1 MLFQVTFVFTNQVD
15 GKLVPIESK
24 VSPKMHGEVGKENL
38 FKSKK
43 NLNQKS
49 MLMSWQRKPLE
60 SLSSSANTTRGTLSA
75 HLNPSQSSTVKS
87 GITSLKGSIAL
98 KPKLSLGNRL
108 PQKRSSP
115 DTVEHDD
122 DFQ

>member
-1 MLFQVTFVFTNQVD
+1 MFTNQVD

-24 VSPKMHGEVGKENL
+24 ASPKMEGEEGKENL
-38 FKSKK
+38 LKSKQ
-43 NLNQKS
+43 NLNQKP
-49 MLMSWQRKPLE
+49 MLMSWQRKPLQ
-60 SLSSSANTTRGTLSA
+60 SLSSSENSTSSTMSA
-75 HLNPSQSSTVKS
+75 SFMPSQKTTVKS
-87 GITSLKGSIAL
+87 VRTSLKGSVHVAL

-115 DTVEHDD
+115 DTVEQDD

>member
-1 MLFQVTFVFTNQVD
+1 MFTNQVD

-24 VSPKMHGEVGKENL
+24 ASPKMQGEEGKENL
-38 FKSKK
+38 LKSKQK
-43 NLNQKS
+43 LNQKP

-60 SLSSSANTTRGTLSA
+60 SLSSSENSPRSTMFM
-75 HLNPSQSSTVKS
+75 PSQKTTVKS
-87 GITSLKGSIAL
+87 VRTSLKGSVHVAL

>member
-1 MLFQVTFVFTNQVD
+1 M
-15 GKLVPIESK
+15 PIESK
-24 VSPKMHGEVGKENL
+24 ASPKMQGEEGKENR
-38 FKSKK
+38 FKSKQT
-43 NLNQKS
+43 LNQKS
-49 MLMSWQRKPLE
+49 TLMSWQRKPLE
-60 SLSSSANTTRGTLSA
+60 SLSSSANTARSTLSGSFR
-75 HLNPSQSSTVKS
+75 PSQNTAVKS
-87 GITSLKGSIAL
+87 GVTSLKGSVAL